1 MASFCH
7 CEGFYVQ
14 VFQPPN
20 IVPEPHV
27 PTPLFVQLEVTIILE
42 LSRILHYCSIDY
54 FTDSSDTEP
63 FLAQEILRFDLH
75 VVKDRQ
81 RVTEILGSML
91 TRLGIN
97 PYSLVFN
104 VAIGKL
110 IKHGLRLSNCTSS
123 MGRIVLPLHAKLWG
137 TLVEHVNHDQG
148 DPITTAFAESA
159 LEFETSNC
167 GMLPAKESSIK
178 KMLKR
183 VRVEGGESAVKDQDC
198 KICSEEFEVG
208 SVASEMPC
216 FHTFH
221 EDCIETWLKQSNC
234 CPICRFELPT

>member
-20 IVPEPHV
+20 IVPEPHI

-42 LSRILHYCSIDY
+42 LIRIQHYCSIDY
-54 FTDSSDTEP
+54 FTDRPDTEP
-63 FLAQEILRFDLH
+63 FLAQESLRFDLH

-148 DPITTAFAESA
+148 DPITTALAESA

-167 GMLPAKESSIK
+167 GTLPAKESSIK
-178 KMLKR
+178 KILKR
-183 VRVEGGESAVKDQDC
+183 VRVEGGESTVKDQRLQDMFGG
-198 KICSEEFEVG
+198 I
-208 SVASEMPC
+208 
-216 FHTFH
+216 
-221 EDCIETWLKQSNC
+221 
-234 CPICRFELPT
+234 